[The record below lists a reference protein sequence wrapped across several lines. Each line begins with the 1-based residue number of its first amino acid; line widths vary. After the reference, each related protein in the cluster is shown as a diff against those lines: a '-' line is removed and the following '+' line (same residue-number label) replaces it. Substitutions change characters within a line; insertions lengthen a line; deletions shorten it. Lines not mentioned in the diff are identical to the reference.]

1 MSGPDTI
8 PPEDPTAGN
17 NLRRT
22 VNEAIA
28 SVQELRALAYLMDS
42 TDVFGDPPPGARG
55 RAHRSGQ
62 LLITLL
68 DRELA
73 GLEVKL
79 LAVDMLIG

>member
-1 MSGPDTI
+1 MTGTDSP
-8 PPEDPTAGN
+8 PPEEPEAGG

-22 VNEAIA
+22 VNDAIA
-28 SVQELRALAYLMDS
+28 SVQALRAVAYLMDS

-62 LLITLL
+62 LLITLME
-68 DRELA
+68 RELA

-79 LAVDMLIG
+79 LAIDMLVG